1 MKFLLDTHAFLW
13 YLLGDPNLG
22 SKAKEAIDTKTDLYF
37 SIASLW
43 EMSIKINVG
52 KLQLN
57 RPFEDL
63 PKELQYLNV
72 QILPITFEDTAFYAG
87 LPLHHRDPFDR
98 ATHGPEG
105 HRILVAQA
113 LNHSLVLISRDPVFE
128 AYPIPR
134 LWS

>member
-13 YLLGDPNLG
+13 YLLGDRNLG

-43 EMSIKINVG
+43 EMSIKINIG

-72 QILPITFEDTAFYAG
+72 QILPITFEDTEFYVS

-98 ATHGPEG
+98 
-105 HRILVAQA
+105 ILVAQGM
-113 LNHSLVLISRDPVFE
+113 NHSLVLISCDSAFD
-128 AYPIPR
+128 AYPIQR
-134 LWS
+134 VWS

>member
-13 YLLGDPNLG
+13 YLLGNPNLG

-43 EMSIKINVG
+43 EISIKINIG

-72 QILPITFEDTAFYAG
+72 QILPITFEDTEFYVS

-98 ATHGPEG
+98 
-105 HRILVAQA
+105 ILVAQA
-113 LNHSLVLISRDPVFE
+113 MNYSLVLISCDSAFD
-128 AYPIPR
+128 AYPIQR
-134 LWS
+134 VWS